1 MKIAFLVY
9 GFPNLSE
16 TFILNQ
22 ITGLLDAGHE
32 VDIHAS
38 RVARTAKVHDDVR
51 RYRLLDRTYC
61 QDIPAPY
68 GPRLMEAVRRV
79 ARTGRRLQ
87 PRVLAGAINAYKHGR
102 LASSLGLL
110 YASMRFLEHGPY
122 DIVHGQFGTL
132 GRTAIA
138 LRDVGAAR
146 QARIV
151 VSFRGSD
158 LTTEGRRRR
167 YGAVFQKCD
176 LLLPVCHSFRE
187 QLLAQGCD
195 ATRIRVHYSGIK
207 VSRFPCAERRRQPG
221 EPTRVLAVGRLVE
234 KKGMAYA
241 IAALARVKAMGR
253 SVRLVIAGDGPLRND
268 LERMVTDLGLGAE
281 VHLAGPKTRD
291 EVLTLLG
298 EAHLLVAPS
307 VTAASGETE
316 GIPNVLKEA
325 MATGIP
331 VIGTWHSGIP
341 ELVTDG
347 VSGLLV
353 PERDVDALAEALVTL
368 VDHPGRWPAMGL
380 AGRQRVEAE
389 FDSDKLNKDL
399 VELYE
404 QLLLEASRRLPER
417 ARR

>member
-1 MKIAFLVY
+1 MTPKRERIR
-9 GFPNLSE
+9 S
-16 TFILNQ
+16 TTILC
-22 ITGLLDAGHE
+22 
-32 VDIHAS
+32 
-38 RVARTAKVHDDVR
+38 VR
-51 RYRLLDRTYC
+51 RK
-61 QDIPAPY
+61 
-68 GPRLMEAVRRV
+68 G
-79 ARTGRRLQ
+79 
-87 PRVLAGAINAYKHGR
+87 
-102 LASSLGLL
+102 
-110 YASMRFLEHGPY
+110 
-122 DIVHGQFGTL
+122 
-132 GRTAIA
+132 
-138 LRDVGAAR
+138 
-146 QARIV
+146 
-151 VSFRGSD
+151 
-158 LTTEGRRRR
+158 
-167 YGAVFQKCD
+167 
-176 LLLPVCHSFRE
+176 
-187 QLLAQGCD
+187 
-195 ATRIRVHYSGIK
+195 K
-207 VSRFPCAERRRQPG
+207 V
-221 EPTRVLAVGRLVE
+221 
-234 KKGMAYA
+234 
-241 IAALARVKAMGR
+241 
-253 SVRLVIAGDGPLRND
+253 VIAGDGPLRND

-331 VIGTWHSGIP
+331 AIGTWHSGIP